1 MTPAHQAVQG
11 WNAPRL
17 LDWAGRIGSHTKAV
31 VEHVLH
37 QRRHPQQGYRS
48 CLGILRLSKTYG
60 EARLE
65 AACERAIA
73 ISAPSFGSLKSIL
86 KHGLDKHRVATPA
99 QTSLPLDH
107 ANVRGP
113 AYYH

>member
-1 MTPAHQAVQG
+1 VNG

-17 LDWAGRIGSHTKAV
+17 LDWAGRIGGHTQAV
-31 VEHVLH
+31 IEHVLH

-48 CLGILRLSKTYG
+48 CLGILRLAKTYG
-60 EARLE
+60 DSRLE

-73 ISAPSFGSLKSIL
+73 INAPSYGSLRSIL
-86 KHGLDKHRVATPA
+86 KHGLDKHRVAAPA
-99 QTSLPLDH
+99 QTSLPLEH

-113 AYYH
+113 TYYH

>member
-1 MTPAHQAVQG
+1 MTPAHQAVNG

-17 LDWAGRIGSHTKAV
+17 LDWAGRIGGHTQAV
-31 VEHVLH
+31 IAHVLH

-48 CLGILRLSKTYG
+48 CLGILRLSNTYG
-60 EARLE
+60 ESRLE

-73 ISAPSFGSLKSIL
+73 ISAASYGSLKSIL
-86 KHGLDKHRVATPA
+86 KHGLDKHRVAAPA
-99 QTSLPLDH
+99 QASLPLEH